1 MSIASMTVHTDSPPT
16 SALSEAAETARMMR
30 GVLRIASRCNQTARR
45 SDSLCPVENTKDH
58 QDRSPDPRHGSLWE
72 RNKSVVRLCQAQ
84 RTENTVTVWFYH
96 VSGRESL
103 IIWCGSLGT
112 DQAQLFFHL
121 SLSLALTHR

>member
-1 MSIASMTVHTDSPPT
+1 
-16 SALSEAAETARMMR
+16 MMR

-58 QDRSPDPRHGSLWE
+58 QDRSPDVTAIHGKE
-72 RNKSVVRLCQAQ
+72 TVRLVGLCQAQ